1 MNYEGKKRLVLYK
14 IMDSKDQINLSKE
27 AALKNIEL
35 KHLKNKI
42 KDTLKPLNKKIQTYN
57 KKIDSQ
63 LKTVLNT
70 SDIIF
75 RAKKESFLLK
85 DILLELDRDHEYNV
99 AKFKKIREKTDDL
112 KNAYLNIK
120 HMEKIENEE
129 RNNEHAKENN
139 AEINN
144 NDIKPKKE
152 NEKFELSREKIHN
165 LLNDNILLMAKK
177 REIFSY
183 YLIKNKYQKCNDE
196 RKIRYINKIK
206 ELLDLKEIELN
217 DLLDE
222 KEKKAK
228 MENNKFFINQKK
240 RIILEKRENY
250 EKIRDKLNK
259 ENDLSLKSIKE
270 TNATLNTLRNN
281 KSFLDEEIKLK
292 YEHNHSQPS
301 LKRNSFID
309 KINKEKRLIRKIS
322 TKYSNRLNKSELNN
336 SEKRI
341 SKINNK
347 RLISSIKSLQ
357 MQKYLEILE
366 SSSKENGDKYSNESN
381 ESIVNLKQYRSS
393 SMYIPKL
400 ILRNSFRKSVKL
412 NSEILLNNNNKNNN
426 SIYDDEDLVKSRFA
440 SVYEEIKNDN
450 MMKKKDED
458 FFKNYFIRRKAIL
471 NKKPRQAI
479 TIMTNS
485 LSRINHVDISKKI
498 KKIHGT
504 YIPEKYTQ
512 FFENLEKI
520 GNSANKVKCTI
531 YDRLCKSRMD
541 S

>member
-1 MNYEGKKRLVLYK
+1 M
-14 IMDSKDQINLSKE
+14 
-27 AALKNIEL
+27 
-35 KHLKNKI
+35 
-42 KDTLKPLNKKIQTYN
+42 
-57 KKIDSQ
+57 
-63 LKTVLNT
+63 
-70 SDIIF
+70 
-75 RAKKESFLLK
+75 
-85 DILLELDRDHEYNV
+85 
-99 AKFKKIREKTDDL
+99 
-112 KNAYLNIK
+112 
-120 HMEKIENEE
+120 
-129 RNNEHAKENN
+129 
-139 AEINN
+139 
-144 NDIKPKKE
+144 
-152 NEKFELSREKIHN
+152 
-165 LLNDNILLMAKK
+165 
-177 REIFSY
+177 
-183 YLIKNKYQKCNDE
+183 
-196 RKIRYINKIK
+196 
-206 ELLDLKEIELN
+206 
-217 DLLDE
+217 
-222 KEKKAK
+222 
-228 MENNKFFINQKK
+228 
-240 RIILEKRENY
+240 
-250 EKIRDKLNK
+250 
-259 ENDLSLKSIKE
+259 
-270 TNATLNTLRNN
+270 NTLRNK

-322 TKYSNRLNKSELNN
+322 TKYSNRLNKSELNHT
-336 SEKRI
+336 EKRI

-347 RLISSIKSLQ
+347 RLISSIKSLK

-426 SIYDDEDLVKSRFA
+426 SIYDDEELVKSRFA

-520 GNSANKVKCTI
+520 GNSANNVKCTI

>member
-27 AALKNIEL
+27 AALKSIEL

-99 AKFKKIREKTDDL
+99 AKFKKIREKSDDL

-120 HMEKIENEE
+120 HMEKVENEE

-183 YLIKNKYQKCNDE
+183 YLIKNKYQKYKDE

-206 ELLDLKEIELN
+206 ELNDLKEIELN

-228 MENNKFFINQKK
+228 IENNKFFINQKK

-322 TKYSNRLNKSELNN
+322 TKYSNRLNKSELNHT
-336 SEKRI
+336 EKRI

-357 MQKYLEILE
+357 MQKYLEKLE

-426 SIYDDEDLVKSRFA
+426 SIYDDEDLVKSKFA

-485 LSRINHVDISKKI
+485 LSRINHVDITKKI

>member
-99 AKFKKIREKTDDL
+99 AKFKKIREKSDDL

-120 HMEKIENEE
+120 HMEKVENEE

-270 TNATLNTLRNN
+270 TNATLNTLRNK

-322 TKYSNRLNKSELNN
+322 TKYSNRLNKSELNHT
-336 SEKRI
+336 EKRI

-357 MQKYLEILE
+357 MQKYLEKLE

-450 MMKKKDED
+450 MIKKKDED

-471 NKKPRQAI
+471 NQKPRQAI

-520 GNSANKVKCTI
+520 GNSANNMKCTI

>member
-27 AALKNIEL
+27 AALKSIEL

-63 LKTVLNT
+63 LKKVLNT

-85 DILLELDRDHEYNV
+85 DILLELDQDHENNV
-99 AKFKKIREKTDDL
+99 AKFKKIREKSDDL

-120 HMEKIENEE
+120 HMEKVENEE

-217 DLLDE
+217 YLLDE

-228 MENNKFFINQKK
+228 IENNKFFINQKK

-270 TNATLNTLRNN
+270 TNATLNTIKNN

-301 LKRNSFID
+301 LKRNSLID

-322 TKYSNRLNKSELNN
+322 TKYSNRLNKSELNHT
-336 SEKRI
+336 EKRI

-366 SSSKENGDKYSNESN
+366 SSSKENGEKYSNESN

-400 ILRNSFRKSVKL
+400 ILRNSFRKRVKL

-471 NKKPRQAI
+471 NKKPRQAV

-520 GNSANKVKCTI
+520 GNSANNVKCTI

>member
-1 MNYEGKKRLVLYK
+1 
-14 IMDSKDQINLSKE
+14 
-27 AALKNIEL
+27 
-35 KHLKNKI
+35 
-42 KDTLKPLNKKIQTYN
+42 
-57 KKIDSQ
+57 
-63 LKTVLNT
+63 
-70 SDIIF
+70 
-75 RAKKESFLLK
+75 
-85 DILLELDRDHEYNV
+85 
-99 AKFKKIREKTDDL
+99 
-112 KNAYLNIK
+112 
-120 HMEKIENEE
+120 MEKVENEE

-139 AEINN
+139 ADINN

-270 TNATLNTLRNN
+270 TNATLNTLRNK

-301 LKRNSFID
+301 LKRNSLID

-322 TKYSNRLNKSELNN
+322 TKYSNRLNKSELNHT
-336 SEKRI
+336 EKRI

-347 RLISSIKSLQ
+347 RLISSIKSLK

-485 LSRINHVDISKKI
+485 LSRINHVDITKKL
-498 KKIHGT
+498 KKYLGQIFKKNIR
-504 YIPEKYTQ
+504 Y
-512 FFENLEKI
+512 FLKI
-520 GNSANKVKCTI
+520 
-531 YDRLCKSRMD
+531 
-541 S
+541 

>member
-27 AALKNIEL
+27 AALKSIEL

-63 LKTVLNT
+63 LKKVLNT

-99 AKFKKIREKTDDL
+99 AKFKKIREKSDDL

-228 MENNKFFINQKK
+228 IENNKFFINQKK

-270 TNATLNTLRNN
+270 TNATLNTLRNK

-322 TKYSNRLNKSELNN
+322 TKYSNRLNKSELNHT
-336 SEKRI
+336 EKRI

-504 YIPEKYTQ
+504 YIPEKYTR
-512 FFENLEKI
+512 FFESLEKI
-520 GNSANKVKCTI
+520 GNSANNVKCTI

>member
-27 AALKNIEL
+27 AALKSIEL

-99 AKFKKIREKTDDL
+99 AKFKKIREKSDDL

-120 HMEKIENEE
+120 HMEKVENEE

-471 NKKPRQAI
+471 NQKPRQAI

-485 LSRINHVDISKKI
+485 LSRIKHVDISKKI

-520 GNSANKVKCTI
+520 GNTANKVKCTI

>member
-27 AALKNIEL
+27 AALKSIEL

-99 AKFKKIREKTDDL
+99 AKFKKIREKSDDL

-120 HMEKIENEE
+120 HMEKVENEE

-240 RIILEKRENY
+240 RIILEKREKY

-322 TKYSNRLNKSELNN
+322 TKYSNRLNKSELNHT
-336 SEKRI
+336 EKRI

-426 SIYDDEDLVKSRFA
+426 SIYDDEELVKSRFA

-450 MMKKKDED
+450 MIKKKDED

-520 GNSANKVKCTI
+520 GNSANNMKCTI

>member
-27 AALKNIEL
+27 AALKSIEL

-99 AKFKKIREKTDDL
+99 AKFKKIREKSDDL

-120 HMEKIENEE
+120 HMEKVENEE

-270 TNATLNTLRNN
+270 NNATLNTIKNN

-485 LSRINHVDISKKI
+485 LSRINHVDITKKI

>member
-1 MNYEGKKRLVLYK
+1 MNYGGKKRLVLYK

-27 AALKNIEL
+27 AALKSIEL

-99 AKFKKIREKTDDL
+99 AKFKKIREKSDDL

-120 HMEKIENEE
+120 HMEKVENEE

-228 MENNKFFINQKK
+228 IENNKFFINQKK

-322 TKYSNRLNKSELNN
+322 TKYSNRLNKSELNQ

-504 YIPEKYTQ
+504 YIPEKYQQ

>member
-27 AALKNIEL
+27 AALKSIEL

-99 AKFKKIREKTDDL
+99 AKFKKIREKSDDL

-120 HMEKIENEE
+120 HMEKVENEE

-144 NDIKPKKE
+144 NDIKPNKE

-270 TNATLNTLRNN
+270 TNATLNTLRNK

-322 TKYSNRLNKSELNN
+322 TKYSNRLNKSELNHT
-336 SEKRI
+336 EKRI

-400 ILRNSFRKSVKL
+400 ILRNNFRKSVKL

-426 SIYDDEDLVKSRFA
+426 SIYEDEDLVKSRFA

-450 MMKKKDED
+450 MIKKKDED

-471 NKKPRQAI
+471 NQKPRQAI

-520 GNSANKVKCTI
+520 GNSANNMKCTI

>member
-27 AALKNIEL
+27 AALKSIEL

-99 AKFKKIREKTDDL
+99 AKFKKIREKSDDL

-120 HMEKIENEE
+120 HMEKVENEE

-322 TKYSNRLNKSELNN
+322 TKYSNRLNKSELNHT
-336 SEKRI
+336 EKRI

-347 RLISSIKSLQ
+347 RLISNIKSLQ